1 MKKYILLLL
10 LFPFFTAFSQ
20 NTDITILRDI
30 NLNRNRQL
38 DGVFRGVTNSAAPVA
53 IGIPIILYGISLLNK
68 DSLNN
73 QKAIYIGVSVISA
86 TAIATIMKYAI
97 NRPRPF
103 VTYPVIEKATDGG
116 SPSFPSGHTSDAF
129 ALATS
134 VSLAYPKWYV
144 IAPSF
149 AWAVAVGYSRMD
161 LGVHYPSDVLAGA
174 ILGAGSAFLC
184 YKANEWI
191 SQNKKKKLKLNL
203 NKF

>member
-1 MKKYILLLL
+1 MKKYLLLLL
-10 LFPFFTAFSQ
+10 LFPAITGFSQ
-20 NTDITILRDI
+20 NIDINVLRDI

-38 DGVFRGVTNSAAPVA
+38 DGVFKGITNSAAPVA
-53 IGIPIILYGISLLNK
+53 IGTPIILYGISLLEK
-68 DSLNN
+68 DSVNR
-73 QKAIYIGVSVISA
+73 QKAIFIGVSVISA
-86 TAIATIMKYAI
+86 TAIATILKYAV

-103 VTYPVIEKATDGG
+103 ITYPYLEKLSDGG

-134 VSLAYPKWYV
+134 VSMAYPKWYV

-149 AWAVAVGYSRMD
+149 LWAGAVGYSRMD

-174 ILGAGSAFLC
+174 LLGTASAYLC

-191 SQNKKKKLKLNL
+191 HLNKKKKLRLSLSN
-203 NKF
+203 F